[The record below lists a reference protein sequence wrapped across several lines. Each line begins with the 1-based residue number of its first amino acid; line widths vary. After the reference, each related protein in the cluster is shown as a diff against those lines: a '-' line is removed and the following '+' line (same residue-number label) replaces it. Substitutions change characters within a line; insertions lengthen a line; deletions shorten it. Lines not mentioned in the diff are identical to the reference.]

1 MSTLLKKQQIKE
13 IYIKG
18 FEKVLE
24 IIDPVA
30 NLHAFIAIHNTR
42 LGPALGGIRM
52 FNYRNREEALTDVL
66 RLASGMT
73 YKWATC
79 SMGLGG
85 GKAVIMG
92 DPKKKTKEQL
102 AAFAHAVNSLSGDYI
117 CAEDSGLC
125 QADLEVLRQHTHYIV
140 GIERK
145 GSSGNPCPYTAFGTF
160 RSIQA
165 TCKELFGTASLKG
178 RTIAIQ
184 GAGNVGTLLAERL
197 FWEGAR
203 LVVADLDEEKTAFLA
218 ERFNATVVDPIDILS
233 VECDILAPCAMGAV
247 INDETVPLLKCKAVC
262 GSANNMLKE
271 TKHATLLKQRNILL
285 APDFIANAG
294 GAINVAS
301 ELEEANYDPIRSYKK
316 VDAIFDRMLLIY
328 KMAKNKGMSTQQAA
342 YQLAEFNI
350 ANGIGKREKPV
361 IFHH

>member
-24 IIDPVA
+24 IIDPEI

-42 LGPALGGIRM
+42 LGPALGGVRM

-79 SMGLGG
+79 GMGLGG

-102 AAFAHAVNSLSGDYI
+102 AGLAAAVNTLNGTYI
-117 CAEDSGLC
+117 CAEDSGLNLP
-125 QADLEVLRQHTHYIV
+125 DLEIMRQHTHHIV
-140 GIERK
+140 GLERE
-145 GSSGNPCPYTAFGTF
+145 GSSGNPCPFTAFSTF
-160 RSIQA
+160 RAMQA
-165 TCKELFGTASLKG
+165 TAQEIFGSFRLKG
-178 RTIAIQ
+178 KTVAIQ
-184 GAGNVGTLLAERL
+184 GVGNVGAILADLL
-197 FWEGAR
+197 FWEGAK
-203 LVVADLDEEKTAFLA
+203 LIIADVDSEKTALIA
-218 ERFNATVVDPIDILS
+218 KKYNAKVVDPIDILS

-247 INDETVPLLKCKAVC
+247 INDETIKVLKCKGVC
-262 GSANNMLKE
+262 GSTNNILKD
-271 TKHATLLKQRNILL
+271 TKHAMLLKKRNILL
-285 APDFIANAG
+285 APDFIANCG

-301 ELEEANYDPIRSYKK
+301 ELDENNYDPVEAQKK
-316 VDAIFDRMLLIY
+316 VDAIFDRMLLVY
-328 KMAKNKGMSTQQAA
+328 KMAKSKGMSTQQAA

-350 ANGIGKREKPV
+350 ANGIGKRTKRV
-361 IFHH
+361 TYHH